1 MPSLLP
7 TGCSVNPATGR
18 SEVVLVT
25 PEKEKE
31 IGRQESARVDAEIG
45 LLDDPQLVAYVEAV
59 GQRVARH
66 SPRKDVSY
74 SFHVLDMEEPNAFA
88 LPGGYVYVSRGM
100 LAIANSEDEIAN
112 VIGHEIAHV
121 AARHAAQRQTRAA
134 GVGLLGIGGAILGA
148 ILGAPGELLNAP
160 QVMGSGLLAAY
171 GRDQEREADRLGQ
184 EMAASAGVDPR
195 GMARFLRTLDN
206 TARLRHGASRRP
218 SFWDTHPSTPERVA
232 SATTRGDSLR
242 WTPRPGVAAQ
252 RGDFLTRLDGLLLG
266 LNPAEGVFRDDR
278 FLHVDLDLS
287 LRFPEGWTTA
297 NSRRAV
303 EAVSPRRDASTRAA
317 ARTRS
322 GRRRLCW
329 NSSRGRL
336 RSG

>member
-1 MPSLLP
+1 
-7 TGCSVNPATGR
+7 
-18 SEVVLVT
+18 
-25 PEKEKE
+25 
-31 IGRQESARVDAEIG
+31 
-45 LLDDPQLVAYVEAV
+45 
-59 GQRVARH
+59 
-66 SPRKDVSY
+66 
-74 SFHVLDMEEPNAFA
+74 
-88 LPGGYVYVSRGM
+88 
-100 LAIANSEDEIAN
+100 
-112 VIGHEIAHV
+112 
-121 AARHAAQRQTRAA
+121 
-134 GVGLLGIGGAILGA
+134 
-148 ILGAPGELLNAP
+148 
-160 QVMGSGLLAAY
+160 MGSGLLAAY

-206 TARLRHGASRRP
+206 TARLRHGASRRA

-303 EAVSPRRDASTRAA
+303 EAVSPRRDASITLEHQGRGSDPLRAA
-317 ARTRS
+317 KTLLEQLARQTSLRLIRSEPLTISGLSAFRAHARAESEQGIRSLELTWIAYGGLIYRVAGVAPDGPFRRYRGLFRNVARSFRPLDQAERASVRATRMRVVAARERETLSDLSARS
-322 GRRRLCW
+322 GNAWDINQTAVANAFFVDSVLEPGQLVKVAIEEPYRPKQ
-329 NSSRGRL
+329 SRGPPRAQ
-336 RSG
+336 